1 MTWEEVRSMELVEIK
16 WVFSDQF
23 PNFPIPHRCCQDA
36 SPVSTASKEGAGAG
50 SDPMS
55 SVIFCYI
62 TLPRRRL
69 LRGKGKPGTF
79 PTGIICPLDNRRKQL
94 LSWFHLQNDPCVPQ
108 FLQMWLPWNKFGEV
122 LICSLPCPQMGW
134 LVQCFASHGS
144 WSKSRGCL
152 GYQQGWKPTFGISV
166 LNYTCRAHE
175 HLIFLILFRT
185 KQANI
190 CLLLFLTLVV
200 F

>member
-1 MTWEEVRSMELVEIK
+1 MERGRLCAETWQTP
-16 WVFSDQF
+16 W
-23 PNFPIPHRCCQDA
+23 
-36 SPVSTASKEGAGAG
+36 
-50 SDPMS
+50 S
-55 SVIFCYI
+55 SSGQQGLNHQWDRWISYA
-62 TLPRRRL
+62 PWRL

-79 PTGIICPLDNRRKQL
+79 PAGIICPLDNRKKQL
-94 LSWFHLQNDPCVPQ
+94 LSWFHLQNDPCVTQ
-108 FLQMWLPWNKFGEV
+108 FLQMWLPWNKSGEV

-175 HLIFLILFRT
+175 HLIFLILFHT